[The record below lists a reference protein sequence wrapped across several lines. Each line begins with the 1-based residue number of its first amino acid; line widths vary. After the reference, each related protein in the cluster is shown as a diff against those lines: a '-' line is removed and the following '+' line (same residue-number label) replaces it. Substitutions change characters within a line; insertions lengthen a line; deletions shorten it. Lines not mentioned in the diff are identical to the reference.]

1 MFDLILA
8 FVVVLVLFISSII
21 DIKTREV
28 PDELSLG
35 LIIFAVIL
43 KVIQAYFSGWGIL
56 MASLIGFAVFLGISL
71 VMYYSRQWGGGDA
84 KLFMAIGIALPYFPE
99 KLSFLNPNISAN
111 FLLIIFIN
119 TLLFGFVYGMGYI
132 TYLYYKNK
140 LKIKFK
146 AKRHF
151 LLMSIALVIASLFF
165 NPELRILILILALIV
180 LVYPYLIILTRE
192 VEKKIL
198 TYRMKVNKLTEGDW
212 IIKDVKIGNKL
223 IYSRKNPG
231 VTKKQID
238 LLKKLR
244 IKEVLVKEGIPFV
257 PAIFLGVLSSVVFGG
272 ILF

>member
-1 MFDLILA
+1 MSG
-8 FVVVLVLFISSII
+8 LVYWGYSNKSS
-21 DIKTREV
+21 
-28 PDELSLG
+28 
-35 LIIFAVIL
+35 
-43 KVIQAYFSGWGIL
+43 
-56 MASLIGFAVFLGISL
+56 
-71 VMYYSRQWGGGDA
+71 A
-84 KLFMAIGIALPYFPE
+84 KD
-99 KLSFLNPNISAN
+99 SN
-111 FLLIIFIN
+111 F
-119 TLLFGFVYGMGYI
+119 
-132 TYLYYKNK
+132 
-140 LKIKFK
+140 
-146 AKRHF
+146 
-151 LLMSIALVIASLFF
+151 IASLFF

>member
-1 MFDLILA
+1 
-8 FVVVLVLFISSII
+8 
-21 DIKTREV
+21 
-28 PDELSLG
+28 
-35 LIIFAVIL
+35 
-43 KVIQAYFSGWGIL
+43 
-56 MASLIGFAVFLGISL
+56 
-71 VMYYSRQWGGGDA
+71 
-84 KLFMAIGIALPYFPE
+84 
-99 KLSFLNPNISAN
+99 
-111 FLLIIFIN
+111 
-119 TLLFGFVYGMGYI
+119 
-132 TYLYYKNK
+132 
-140 LKIKFK
+140 
-146 AKRHF
+146 
-151 LLMSIALVIASLFF
+151 MSIALVIASLFF